1 MSATGPARPN
11 LTAQLH
17 ERLSQERKE
26 IEALTTAELK
36 QLAASL
42 SKASTDA
49 LDSMKTDTASRLDE
63 MRRQMDVIERRQ
75 KRWPLWTA
83 ASSAVIALA
92 VFALLWMATSW
103 ARSDLKT
110 ALRERHEARQ
120 VLDDLRDRTRG
131 ATLQTGSTTG
141 REYLVGP
148 EGSVA
153 QVCNG
158 LPCLELPEE

>member
-1 MSATGPARPN
+1 MSVTGPARPN

-42 SKASTDA
+42 SKASNDA
-49 LDSMKTDTASRLDE
+49 LDSMKSDTASRLGE
-63 MRRQMDVIERRQ
+63 MRRQMDAIERRQ
-75 KRWPLWTA
+75 RRWPLWSA

-103 ARSDLKT
+103 ARSDLKV
-110 ALRERHEARQ
+110 ALRERYEARQ
-120 VLDDLRDRTRG
+120 VLDDLMDRTRG
-131 ATLQTGSTTG
+131 ATLQVSSTG
-141 REYLVGP
+141 REYIVGP
-148 EGSVA
+148 EGSGA
-153 QVCNG
+153 QVCND
-158 LPCLELPEE
+158 LPCIELPEE

>member
-42 SKASTDA
+42 SRASTDA
-49 LDSMKTDTASRLDE
+49 LDSMKTDTASRLAE
-63 MRRQMDVIERRQ
+63 MRRQMDAIERRQ
-75 KRWPLWTA
+75 KRWPLWSA

-110 ALRERHEARQ
+110 ALRERYEARQ
-120 VLDDLRDRTRG
+120 VLDDLMDQTRG
-131 ATLQTGSTTG
+131 ATLQVSSTG
-141 REYLVGP
+141 REYIVGP
-148 EGSVA
+148 EGSGA
-153 QVCNG
+153 QICND
-158 LPCLELPEE
+158 LPCIELPEE